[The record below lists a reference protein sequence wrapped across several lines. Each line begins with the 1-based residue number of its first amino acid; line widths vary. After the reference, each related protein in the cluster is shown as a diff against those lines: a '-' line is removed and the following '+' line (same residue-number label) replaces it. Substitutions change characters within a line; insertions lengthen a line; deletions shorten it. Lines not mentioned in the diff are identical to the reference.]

1 MNTHN
6 NSIKAYLD
14 NPISLKI
21 DNNRLDFDSVKQIA
35 FKKAKELTPA
45 PVLLAWYDRKTGRV
59 VPQVACARDD
69 KPAWIIYAESRGGN
83 IVIDINDEEYVFIYG
98 SEG

>member
-1 MNTHN
+1 MNTRN
-6 NSIKAYLD
+6 NSLKAHLD

-21 DNNRLDFDSVKQIA
+21 NDKRLDFDSARQIA
-35 FKKAKELTPA
+35 FRKAKEITPA
-45 PVLLAWYDRKTGRV
+45 PVLIAWYDGKTGRV
-59 VPQVACARDD
+59 VPQVACARND
-69 KPAWIIYAESRGGN
+69 KPAWIVYAESRGGN